1 MHYLKINDSDKKKI
15 GYLIHLYRTQ
25 QFKHLSQNSFL
36 LNEYNEPICTRQTL
50 SKIEQGVIIKNDSI
64 YEELLKKVNLKFNT
78 DYCIEEFLPTSIFSD
93 LLNACDYYNL
103 EKLISISES
112 YIKQLNPFKEYI
124 FFHEYYECFKWIY
137 TYYSSFEL
145 PTLQSTEYIIFLKN
159 IINSNLYEVMMDL
172 VFKKRTISGIYD
184 FSYFDFKNSNSMINR
199 GNHMMI
205 LYNQSKLSEMLDY
218 CQDLEE
224 EYSSK
229 NNYIRLL
236 DIYSLKGFAFSNTE
250 KEKFEKL
257 EAEARKE
264 MARDGVSESSV
275 SFERKIDIRY
285 FGQAYELT
293 ISVPNSPVNQL
304 VWDKLVNDFSDA
316 HERSYGFKKND
327 PLELVSLRLSVVGEM
342 DKSNLYSKGE
352 ISKELPKP
360 EEIRKAYFMG
370 EWLDTAVYKRDNLKA
385 GNSFIGPA
393 IIEETGATSVVGP
406 GDKVTVDERMNLV
419 VKIANHETGR
429 METLEEN

>member
-1 MHYLKINDSDKKKI
+1 MYYLKINDSDKKKI

-145 PTLQSTEYIIFLKN
+145 PTLQSTEYIISLKN

-172 VFKKRTISGIYD
+172 VLKKRTISGIYD
-184 FSYFDFKNSNSMINR
+184 FSYFDFKNSSSMINR

-257 EAEARKE
+257 VSQINHTVEAHNSNIPEI
-264 MARDGVSESSV
+264 
-275 SFERKIDIRY
+275 KISQLLKNI
-285 FGQAYELT
+285 GLQAFRIDMYNIAINYLEQYIAMDSPYANIVGIDLC
-293 ISVPNSPVNQL
+293 ISYQKTNKINQL
-304 VWDKLVNDFSDA
+304 
-316 HERSYGFKKND
+316 
-327 PLELVSLRLSVVGEM
+327 
-342 DKSNLYSKGE
+342 KSF
-352 ISKELPKP
+352 IQSKE
-360 EEIRKAYFMG
+360 
-370 EWLDTAVYKRDNLKA
+370 VYKGDSQYENLLNYFILKYKYQTDNDELSYFIVNKVPIIIDNTMGKYKQFFYEELSMLVEQTKRYKDLKTYLD
-385 GNSFIGPA
+385 S
-393 IIEETGATSVVGP
+393 TSDMLP
-406 GDKVTVDERMNLV
+406 
-419 VKIANHETGR
+419 I
-429 METLEEN
+429 

>member
-1 MHYLKINDSDKKKI
+1 MYYLKINDSDKKKI

-145 PTLQSTEYIIFLKN
+145 PTLQSTEYIILLKN

-257 EAEARKE
+257 VSQINHTVEAHNSNIPEI
-264 MARDGVSESSV
+264 
-275 SFERKIDIRY
+275 KISQLLKNI
-285 FGQAYELT
+285 GLQAFRIDMYNIAINYLEQYIAMDSPYANIVGIDLC
-293 ISVPNSPVNQL
+293 ISYQKTNKINQL
-304 VWDKLVNDFSDA
+304 
-316 HERSYGFKKND
+316 
-327 PLELVSLRLSVVGEM
+327 
-342 DKSNLYSKGE
+342 KSF
-352 ISKELPKP
+352 IQSKE
-360 EEIRKAYFMG
+360 
-370 EWLDTAVYKRDNLKA
+370 VYKGDSQYENLLNYFILKYKYQTDNDELSYFIVNKVPIIIDNTMGKYKQFFYEELSMLVEQTKRYKDLKTYLDST
-385 GNSFIGPA
+385 NDMLPI
-393 IIEETGATSVVGP
+393 
-406 GDKVTVDERMNLV
+406 
-419 VKIANHETGR
+419 
-429 METLEEN
+429 

>member
-15 GYLIHLYRTQ
+15 GYLIHLHRTQ

-50 SKIEQGVIIKNDSI
+50 SKIEQGIIIKNDSI

-103 EKLISISES
+103 EKLISISEF

-145 PTLQSTEYIIFLKN
+145 PTLQSTEYIISLKN

-257 EAEARKE
+257 VSQINHTVEAHNSNIPEI
-264 MARDGVSESSV
+264 
-275 SFERKIDIRY
+275 KISQLLKNIGLQAFRIDMYDIAINY
-285 FGQAYELT
+285 LEQYIAMDSPYANIVGIDLC
-293 ISVPNSPVNQL
+293 ISYQKTNKINQL
-304 VWDKLVNDFSDA
+304 
-316 HERSYGFKKND
+316 
-327 PLELVSLRLSVVGEM
+327 
-342 DKSNLYSKGE
+342 KSF
-352 ISKELPKP
+352 IQSKE
-360 EEIRKAYFMG
+360 
-370 EWLDTAVYKRDNLKA
+370 VYKGDSQYENLLNYFILKYKYQTDNDELSYFIVNKVPIIIDNTMGKYKQFFYEELSMLVEQTKRYKDLKTYLD
-385 GNSFIGPA
+385 S
-393 IIEETGATSVVGP
+393 TSDMLP
-406 GDKVTVDERMNLV
+406 
-419 VKIANHETGR
+419 I
-429 METLEEN
+429 

>member
-50 SKIEQGVIIKNDSI
+50 SKIEQGVMIKNDSI

-145 PTLQSTEYIIFLKN
+145 PTLQSTEYIISLKN
-159 IINSNLYEVMMDL
+159 IINSNLYEVMIDL

-250 KEKFEKL
+250 KEKSEKL
-257 EAEARKE
+257 VSQINHTVEAHN
-264 MARDGVSESSV
+264 SNIP
-275 SFERKIDIRY
+275 KIKISQLLKNIGLQAFRIDMYDIAINY
-285 FGQAYELT
+285 LEQYIAMDSPYANIVGIDLC
-293 ISVPNSPVNQL
+293 ISYQKTNKINQL
-304 VWDKLVNDFSDA
+304 
-316 HERSYGFKKND
+316 
-327 PLELVSLRLSVVGEM
+327 
-342 DKSNLYSKGE
+342 KSF
-352 ISKELPKP
+352 IQSKE
-360 EEIRKAYFMG
+360 
-370 EWLDTAVYKRDNLKA
+370 VYK
-385 GNSFIGPA
+385 GNSQYENLLNYFILKYEYQTDNDELSYFIVNKVP
-393 IIEETGATSVVGP
+393 IIIDNTMGKYKQFFYEELNMLVEQTKRYKDLKTYLDSTSDMLP
-406 GDKVTVDERMNLV
+406 
-419 VKIANHETGR
+419 I
-429 METLEEN
+429 

>member
-15 GYLIHLYRTQ
+15 GYLIHIYRTQ

-112 YIKQLNPFKEYI
+112 YVKQLNPFKEYI

-145 PTLQSTEYIIFLKN
+145 PTLQSTEYIISLKN

-218 CQDLEE
+218 CQDLEK
-224 EYSSK
+224 EYSIK

-257 EAEARKE
+257 VSQINHTVEAHNSNIPKIKTSQLLKNIGLQAFRID
-264 MARDGVSESSV
+264 MYDIAINY
-275 SFERKIDIRY
+275 FEQYIAMDSPYANIVGIDLCISYQKTNKI
-285 FGQAYELT
+285 
-293 ISVPNSPVNQL
+293 NQL
-304 VWDKLVNDFSDA
+304 
-316 HERSYGFKKND
+316 
-327 PLELVSLRLSVVGEM
+327 
-342 DKSNLYSKGE
+342 KSF
-352 ISKELPKP
+352 IQSKE
-360 EEIRKAYFMG
+360 
-370 EWLDTAVYKRDNLKA
+370 VYKGDSQYENLLNYFILKYKYQTDNDELSYFIVNKVPIIIDNTMGKYKQFFYEELSMLVEQTKRYKDLKTYLD
-385 GNSFIGPA
+385 S
-393 IIEETGATSVVGP
+393 TSDMLP
-406 GDKVTVDERMNLV
+406 
-419 VKIANHETGR
+419 I
-429 METLEEN
+429 

>member
-15 GYLIHLYRTQ
+15 GYLIHVYRTQ
-25 QFKHLSQNSFL
+25 QFKHISQNSFL

-64 YEELLKKVNLKFNT
+64 YEELLKKMNLKFNT

-137 TYYSSFEL
+137 NYYSSFEL
-145 PTLQSTEYIIFLKN
+145 PTLQSTEYIILLKN

-218 CQDLEE
+218 CQDLED
-224 EYSSK
+224 EYNSK

-250 KEKFEKL
+250 KEKFEQLVSQINHTVEAHNSNIPKIKISQLLKNIGLQAFRIDMYDITINYL
-257 EAEARKE
+257 EQYIAMDSPYANIVGIDLCISYQKTN
-264 MARDGVSESSV
+264 
-275 SFERKIDIRY
+275 KI
-285 FGQAYELT
+285 
-293 ISVPNSPVNQL
+293 NQL
-304 VWDKLVNDFSDA
+304 
-316 HERSYGFKKND
+316 
-327 PLELVSLRLSVVGEM
+327 
-342 DKSNLYSKGE
+342 KSF
-352 ISKELPKP
+352 IQSKE
-360 EEIRKAYFMG
+360 
-370 EWLDTAVYKRDNLKA
+370 VYKGDSQYENLLNYFILKYKYQTDNDELSYFIVNKVPIIIDNTMGKYKQFFYEELSMLVEQTKRYKDLKTYLD
-385 GNSFIGPA
+385 S
-393 IIEETGATSVVGP
+393 TSDMLP
-406 GDKVTVDERMNLV
+406 
-419 VKIANHETGR
+419 I
-429 METLEEN
+429 

>member
-145 PTLQSTEYIIFLKN
+145 PTLQSTEYIISLKN
-159 IINSNLYEVMMDL
+159 IINSNLYEVMMNL
-172 VFKKRTISGIYD
+172 VLKKRTISGIYD

-257 EAEARKE
+257 VSQINHIVEAHN
-264 MARDGVSESSV
+264 SNIP
-275 SFERKIDIRY
+275 KIKISQLLKNIGLQAFRIDMYDIAINY
-285 FGQAYELT
+285 LDIYIAMDSPYANIVGIDLC
-293 ISVPNSPVNQL
+293 ISYQKTNKINQL
-304 VWDKLVNDFSDA
+304 
-316 HERSYGFKKND
+316 
-327 PLELVSLRLSVVGEM
+327 
-342 DKSNLYSKGE
+342 KSFMQ
-352 ISKELPKP
+352 SKE
-360 EEIRKAYFMG
+360 
-370 EWLDTAVYKRDNLKA
+370 VYKGDSQYENLLNYFILKYKYQTDNDELSYFIVNKVPIIIDNTMGKYKQFFYEELSMLVEQTKRYKDLKTYLD
-385 GNSFIGPA
+385 S
-393 IIEETGATSVVGP
+393 TSDMLP
-406 GDKVTVDERMNLV
+406 
-419 VKIANHETGR
+419 I
-429 METLEEN
+429 

>member
-15 GYLIHLYRTQ
+15 GYLIHVYRTQ

-103 EKLISISES
+103 EKLISISKS
-112 YIKQLNPFKEYI
+112 YTKQLKPFKEYI

-145 PTLQSTEYIIFLKN
+145 PTLQSTEYIISLKN

-224 EYSSK
+224 EYSIK

-257 EAEARKE
+257 VSQINHTVEAHNSNIPKIKTSQLLKNIGLQAFRID
-264 MARDGVSESSV
+264 MYDIAINY
-275 SFERKIDIRY
+275 FEQYIAMDSPYANIVGIDLCISYQKTNKI
-285 FGQAYELT
+285 
-293 ISVPNSPVNQL
+293 NQL
-304 VWDKLVNDFSDA
+304 
-316 HERSYGFKKND
+316 
-327 PLELVSLRLSVVGEM
+327 
-342 DKSNLYSKGE
+342 KSF
-352 ISKELPKP
+352 IQSKE
-360 EEIRKAYFMG
+360 
-370 EWLDTAVYKRDNLKA
+370 VYKGDSQYENLLNYFILKYKYQTDNDELSYFIVNKVPIIIDNTMGKYKQFFYEELSMLVEQTKRYKDLKTYLD
-385 GNSFIGPA
+385 S
-393 IIEETGATSVVGP
+393 TSDMLP
-406 GDKVTVDERMNLV
+406 
-419 VKIANHETGR
+419 I
-429 METLEEN
+429 

>member
-50 SKIEQGVIIKNDSI
+50 SKIEQGIIIKNDSI

-145 PTLQSTEYIIFLKN
+145 PTLQSTEYIISLKN
-159 IINSNLYEVMMDL
+159 IINSNLYEVMIDL

-257 EAEARKE
+257 VSQINHTVEAHNSNIPEIKISQLLKNIGLQAFRIDMYDIAINYLEQYIAMDSPYANIVGIDLCISYQKTNKINQFK
-264 MARDGVSESSV
+264 
-275 SFERKIDIRY
+275 SFI
-285 FGQAYELT
+285 Q
-293 ISVPNSPVNQL
+293 
-304 VWDKLVNDFSDA
+304 
-316 HERSYGFKKND
+316 
-327 PLELVSLRLSVVGEM
+327 
-342 DKSNLYSKGE
+342 
-352 ISKELPKP
+352 SKE
-360 EEIRKAYFMG
+360 
-370 EWLDTAVYKRDNLKA
+370 VYKGDSQYENLLNYFILKYKYQIDNDELSYFIVNKVPIIIDNTMEKYKQFFYEELNMLVEQTKRYKDLKTYLD
-385 GNSFIGPA
+385 S
-393 IIEETGATSVVGP
+393 TSDMLP
-406 GDKVTVDERMNLV
+406 
-419 VKIANHETGR
+419 I
-429 METLEEN
+429 

>member
-1 MHYLKINDSDKKKI
+1 MRNTMHYLKINDSDKKKI

-145 PTLQSTEYIIFLKN
+145 PTLQSTEYIILLKN

-257 EAEARKE
+257 VFQINHTVEAHNSNIPEIKISQLLKNIGLQAFRIDMYNIAINYLEQYIAMDSPYANIVGIDLSISYQKTN
-264 MARDGVSESSV
+264 
-275 SFERKIDIRY
+275 KID
-285 FGQAYELT
+285 
-293 ISVPNSPVNQL
+293 QL
-304 VWDKLVNDFSDA
+304 
-316 HERSYGFKKND
+316 
-327 PLELVSLRLSVVGEM
+327 
-342 DKSNLYSKGE
+342 KSF
-352 ISKELPKP
+352 IQSKE
-360 EEIRKAYFMG
+360 
-370 EWLDTAVYKRDNLKA
+370 VYKGDSQYENLLNYFILKYKYQTDNDELSYFIVNKVPIIIDNTMGKYKQFFYEELSMLVEQTKRYKDLKTYLD
-385 GNSFIGPA
+385 S
-393 IIEETGATSVVGP
+393 TSDMLP
-406 GDKVTVDERMNLV
+406 
-419 VKIANHETGR
+419 I
-429 METLEEN
+429 

>member
-50 SKIEQGVIIKNDSI
+50 SKIEQGIIIKNDSI

-112 YIKQLNPFKEYI
+112 YVKQLNPFKEYI

-145 PTLQSTEYIIFLKN
+145 PTLQSTEHIISLKN

-224 EYSSK
+224 EYTNK

-257 EAEARKE
+257 VSQINHTVEAHN
-264 MARDGVSESSV
+264 SNIP
-275 SFERKIDIRY
+275 KIKISQLLKNIGLQAFRIDMYDIAINHLEQY
-285 FGQAYELT
+285 IAMDSPYANIVGIDLC
-293 ISVPNSPVNQL
+293 ISYQKTNKINQL
-304 VWDKLVNDFSDA
+304 
-316 HERSYGFKKND
+316 
-327 PLELVSLRLSVVGEM
+327 
-342 DKSNLYSKGE
+342 KSF
-352 ISKELPKP
+352 IQSKE
-360 EEIRKAYFMG
+360 
-370 EWLDTAVYKRDNLKA
+370 VYKGDSQYENLLNYLILKYKYRTDNDELSYFIVNKVPIIIDNTMGKYKQFFYEELSMLVEQTKRYKDLKTYLD
-385 GNSFIGPA
+385 S
-393 IIEETGATSVVGP
+393 TSDMLP
-406 GDKVTVDERMNLV
+406 
-419 VKIANHETGR
+419 I
-429 METLEEN
+429 

>member
-50 SKIEQGVIIKNDSI
+50 SKIEQGVMIKNDSI

-145 PTLQSTEYIIFLKN
+145 PTLQSTEYIISLKN

-257 EAEARKE
+257 VSQINHTVEAHN
-264 MARDGVSESSV
+264 SNIP
-275 SFERKIDIRY
+275 KIKISQLLKNIGLQAFRIDMYDIAINY
-285 FGQAYELT
+285 LEQYIAMDSPYANIVGIDLC
-293 ISVPNSPVNQL
+293 ISYQKTNKINQL
-304 VWDKLVNDFSDA
+304 
-316 HERSYGFKKND
+316 
-327 PLELVSLRLSVVGEM
+327 
-342 DKSNLYSKGE
+342 KSF
-352 ISKELPKP
+352 IQSKE
-360 EEIRKAYFMG
+360 
-370 EWLDTAVYKRDNLKA
+370 VYKGDSQYENLLNYFILKYKYQTDNDELSYFIVNKVPIIIDNTMGKYKQFFYEELSMLVGQNKRYKDLKTYLD
-385 GNSFIGPA
+385 S
-393 IIEETGATSVVGP
+393 TSDMLP
-406 GDKVTVDERMNLV
+406 
-419 VKIANHETGR
+419 I
-429 METLEEN
+429 

>member
-1 MHYLKINDSDKKKI
+1 MYYLKINDSDKKKI

-50 SKIEQGVIIKNDSI
+50 SKIEQGIIIKNDSI
-64 YEELLKKVNLKFNT
+64 YEELLKKVYLKFNT

-93 LLNACDYYNL
+93 LLNACDYYDL

-112 YIKQLNPFKEYI
+112 YVKQLNPFKEYI

-145 PTLQSTEYIIFLKN
+145 PTLQSTEYIISLKN

-218 CQDLEE
+218 CQDLEK

-229 NNYIRLL
+229 NNYIRLF

-257 EAEARKE
+257 VSQINHIVEAHN
-264 MARDGVSESSV
+264 SNIP
-275 SFERKIDIRY
+275 KIKISQLLKNIGLQAFRIDMYDIAINY
-285 FGQAYELT
+285 LEQYIAMDSPYANIVGIDLC
-293 ISVPNSPVNQL
+293 ISYQKTNKINQL
-304 VWDKLVNDFSDA
+304 
-316 HERSYGFKKND
+316 
-327 PLELVSLRLSVVGEM
+327 
-342 DKSNLYSKGE
+342 KSF
-352 ISKELPKP
+352 IQSKE
-360 EEIRKAYFMG
+360 
-370 EWLDTAVYKRDNLKA
+370 VYKGDSQYENLLNYFILKYKYQTDNDELSYFIVNKVPIIIDNTMGKYKQFFYEELSMLVEQTKRYKDLKTYLD
-385 GNSFIGPA
+385 S
-393 IIEETGATSVVGP
+393 TSDMLP
-406 GDKVTVDERMNLV
+406 
-419 VKIANHETGR
+419 I
-429 METLEEN
+429 

>member
-1 MHYLKINDSDKKKI
+1 MYYLKINDSDKKKI

-145 PTLQSTEYIIFLKN
+145 PTLQSTEYIISLKN

-184 FSYFDFKNSNSMINR
+184 FSYFDFKNSSSMINR

-257 EAEARKE
+257 VSQINHTVEAHN
-264 MARDGVSESSV
+264 SNIP
-275 SFERKIDIRY
+275 KIKISQLLKNI
-285 FGQAYELT
+285 GLQAFRIDMYNIAINYLEQYIAMDSPYANIVGIDLC
-293 ISVPNSPVNQL
+293 ISYQKTNKINQL
-304 VWDKLVNDFSDA
+304 
-316 HERSYGFKKND
+316 
-327 PLELVSLRLSVVGEM
+327 
-342 DKSNLYSKGE
+342 KSF
-352 ISKELPKP
+352 IQSKE
-360 EEIRKAYFMG
+360 
-370 EWLDTAVYKRDNLKA
+370 VYKGDSQYENLLNYFILKYKYQTDNDELSYFIVNKVPIIIDNTMGKYKQFFYEELSMLVEQTKRYKDLKTYLDST
-385 GNSFIGPA
+385 NDMLPI
-393 IIEETGATSVVGP
+393 
-406 GDKVTVDERMNLV
+406 
-419 VKIANHETGR
+419 
-429 METLEEN
+429 

>member
-145 PTLQSTEYIIFLKN
+145 PTLQSTEYIVSLKN

-224 EYSSK
+224 EYFSK

-257 EAEARKE
+257 VSQINHIVEAHN
-264 MARDGVSESSV
+264 SNIP
-275 SFERKIDIRY
+275 KIKISQLLKNIGLQAFRIDMYDIAINY
-285 FGQAYELT
+285 LEQYIAMDSPYANIVGIDLC
-293 ISVPNSPVNQL
+293 ISYQKTNKINQL
-304 VWDKLVNDFSDA
+304 
-316 HERSYGFKKND
+316 
-327 PLELVSLRLSVVGEM
+327 
-342 DKSNLYSKGE
+342 KSF
-352 ISKELPKP
+352 IQSKE
-360 EEIRKAYFMG
+360 
-370 EWLDTAVYKRDNLKA
+370 VYKGDSQYENLLNYFILKYKYQTDNDELSYFIVNKVPIIIDNTMGKYKQFFYEELSMLVEQTKRYKDLKTYLD
-385 GNSFIGPA
+385 S
-393 IIEETGATSVVGP
+393 TSDMLP
-406 GDKVTVDERMNLV
+406 
-419 VKIANHETGR
+419 I
-429 METLEEN
+429 

>member
-50 SKIEQGVIIKNDSI
+50 SKIEQGIIIKNDSI

-145 PTLQSTEYIIFLKN
+145 PTLQSTEYIISLKN

-172 VFKKRTISGIYD
+172 VLKKRTISGIYD

-224 EYSSK
+224 EYTNK

-257 EAEARKE
+257 VSQINHTVEAHNSNIPEI
-264 MARDGVSESSV
+264 
-275 SFERKIDIRY
+275 KISQLLKNI
-285 FGQAYELT
+285 GLQAFRIDMYNIAINYLEQYIAMDSPYANIVGIDLC
-293 ISVPNSPVNQL
+293 ISYQKTNKINQL
-304 VWDKLVNDFSDA
+304 
-316 HERSYGFKKND
+316 
-327 PLELVSLRLSVVGEM
+327 
-342 DKSNLYSKGE
+342 KSF
-352 ISKELPKP
+352 IQSKE
-360 EEIRKAYFMG
+360 
-370 EWLDTAVYKRDNLKA
+370 VYKGDSQYENLLNYFILKYKYQTDNDELSYFIVNKVPIIIDNTMGKYKQFFYEELSMLVEQTKRYKDLKTYLD
-385 GNSFIGPA
+385 S
-393 IIEETGATSVVGP
+393 TSDMLP
-406 GDKVTVDERMNLV
+406 
-419 VKIANHETGR
+419 I
-429 METLEEN
+429 

>member
-145 PTLQSTEYIIFLKN
+145 PTLQSTEYIISLKN

-205 LYNQSKLSEMLDY
+205 LYNQSKLSKMLDY

-257 EAEARKE
+257 VSQINHTVEAHNSNIPEI
-264 MARDGVSESSV
+264 
-275 SFERKIDIRY
+275 KISQLLKNIGLQAFRIDMYDIAINY
-285 FGQAYELT
+285 LEQYIAMDSPYANIVGIDLC
-293 ISVPNSPVNQL
+293 ISYQKTNKINQL
-304 VWDKLVNDFSDA
+304 KSFIQS
-316 HERSYGFKKND
+316 KK
-327 PLELVSLRLSVVGEM
+327 
-342 DKSNLYSKGE
+342 
-352 ISKELPKP
+352 
-360 EEIRKAYFMG
+360 
-370 EWLDTAVYKRDNLKA
+370 VYKGDSQYENLLNYFILKYKYQTDNDELSYFIVNKVPIIIDNTMGKYKQFFYEELSMLVGQNKRYKDLKTYLD
-385 GNSFIGPA
+385 S
-393 IIEETGATSVVGP
+393 TSDILP
-406 GDKVTVDERMNLV
+406 
-419 VKIANHETGR
+419 I
-429 METLEEN
+429 

>member
-1 MHYLKINDSDKKKI
+1 MNYEARNAMYYLKINDSDKKKI

-145 PTLQSTEYIIFLKN
+145 PTLQSTEYIISLKN

-184 FSYFDFKNSNSMINR
+184 FSYFDFKNSSSMINR

-257 EAEARKE
+257 
-264 MARDGVSESSV
+264 VSQINHTVEVHNSNIP
-275 SFERKIDIRY
+275 KIKISQLLKNIGLQAFRIDMYDIAINY
-285 FGQAYELT
+285 LEQYIAMDSPYANIVGIDLC
-293 ISVPNSPVNQL
+293 ISYQKTNKINQL
-304 VWDKLVNDFSDA
+304 
-316 HERSYGFKKND
+316 
-327 PLELVSLRLSVVGEM
+327 
-342 DKSNLYSKGE
+342 KSF
-352 ISKELPKP
+352 IQSKE
-360 EEIRKAYFMG
+360 
-370 EWLDTAVYKRDNLKA
+370 VYKGDSQYENLLNYFILKYKYQTDNDELSYFIVNKVPIIIDNTMGKYKQFFYEELSMLVEQTKRYKDLKTYLD
-385 GNSFIGPA
+385 S
-393 IIEETGATSVVGP
+393 TSDMLP
-406 GDKVTVDERMNLV
+406 
-419 VKIANHETGR
+419 I
-429 METLEEN
+429 

>member
-50 SKIEQGVIIKNDSI
+50 SKIEQGIIIKNDSI

-145 PTLQSTEYIIFLKN
+145 PTLQSTEYIISLKN
-159 IINSNLYEVMMDL
+159 IINSNLYEVMIDL

-184 FSYFDFKNSNSMINR
+184 FSYFDFKNSSSMINR

-257 EAEARKE
+257 VSQINHTVEAHN
-264 MARDGVSESSV
+264 SNIP
-275 SFERKIDIRY
+275 KIKISQLLKNIGLQAFRIDMYDIAINY
-285 FGQAYELT
+285 LEQYIAMDSPYANIVGIDLC
-293 ISVPNSPVNQL
+293 ISYQKTNKINQL
-304 VWDKLVNDFSDA
+304 
-316 HERSYGFKKND
+316 
-327 PLELVSLRLSVVGEM
+327 
-342 DKSNLYSKGE
+342 KSF
-352 ISKELPKP
+352 IQSKE
-360 EEIRKAYFMG
+360 
-370 EWLDTAVYKRDNLKA
+370 VYKGDSQYENLLNYFILKYKYQTDNDELSYFIVNKVPIIIDNTMGKYKQFFYEELSMLVGQNKRYKDLKTYLD
-385 GNSFIGPA
+385 S
-393 IIEETGATSVVGP
+393 TSDMLP
-406 GDKVTVDERMNLV
+406 
-419 VKIANHETGR
+419 I
-429 METLEEN
+429 

>member
-1 MHYLKINDSDKKKI
+1 MYYLKINDSDKKKI

-145 PTLQSTEYIIFLKN
+145 PTLQSTEYIISLKN
-159 IINSNLYEVMMDL
+159 IINSNLYEAMMDL

-257 EAEARKE
+257 VSQINHTVEAHN
-264 MARDGVSESSV
+264 SNIP
-275 SFERKIDIRY
+275 KIKKSQLLKNIGLQAFRIDMYDIAINY
-285 FGQAYELT
+285 LEQYIAMDSPYANIVGIDLC
-293 ISVPNSPVNQL
+293 ISYQKTNKINQL
-304 VWDKLVNDFSDA
+304 
-316 HERSYGFKKND
+316 
-327 PLELVSLRLSVVGEM
+327 
-342 DKSNLYSKGE
+342 KSF
-352 ISKELPKP
+352 IQSKE
-360 EEIRKAYFMG
+360 
-370 EWLDTAVYKRDNLKA
+370 VYKGDSQYENLLNYFILKYKYQTDNDELSYFIVNKVPIIIDNTMGKYKQFFYEELNMLVEQTKRYKDLKTYLD
-385 GNSFIGPA
+385 S
-393 IIEETGATSVVGP
+393 TSDMLP
-406 GDKVTVDERMNLV
+406 
-419 VKIANHETGR
+419 I
-429 METLEEN
+429 

>member
-50 SKIEQGVIIKNDSI
+50 SKIEQGIIIKNDSI

-93 LLNACDYYNL
+93 LLNTCDYYNL

-145 PTLQSTEYIIFLKN
+145 PTLQSTEYIISLKN

-224 EYSSK
+224 EYFSK

-257 EAEARKE
+257 VSQINHTVEAHNSNIPEI
-264 MARDGVSESSV
+264 
-275 SFERKIDIRY
+275 KISQLLKNIGLQAFRIDMYDIAINY
-285 FGQAYELT
+285 LEQYIAMDSPYANIVGIDLC
-293 ISVPNSPVNQL
+293 ISYQKTNKINQL
-304 VWDKLVNDFSDA
+304 
-316 HERSYGFKKND
+316 
-327 PLELVSLRLSVVGEM
+327 
-342 DKSNLYSKGE
+342 KSF
-352 ISKELPKP
+352 IQSKE
-360 EEIRKAYFMG
+360 
-370 EWLDTAVYKRDNLKA
+370 VYKGDSQYENLLNYFILKYKYQTDNDELSYFIVNKVPIIIDNTMGKYKQFFYEELSMLVEQTKRYKDLKTYLD
-385 GNSFIGPA
+385 S
-393 IIEETGATSVVGP
+393 TSDMLP
-406 GDKVTVDERMNLV
+406 
-419 VKIANHETGR
+419 I
-429 METLEEN
+429 

>member
-1 MHYLKINDSDKKKI
+1 MYYLKINDSDKKKI

-103 EKLISISES
+103 EKLISISEF

-145 PTLQSTEYIIFLKN
+145 PTLQSTEYIISLKN

-218 CQDLEE
+218 CQDLEK

-257 EAEARKE
+257 VSQINHIVEAHN
-264 MARDGVSESSV
+264 SNIP
-275 SFERKIDIRY
+275 KIEISQLLKNIGLQAFRIDMYDIAINY
-285 FGQAYELT
+285 LEQYIAIDSPYANIVGIDLC
-293 ISVPNSPVNQL
+293 ISYQKTNKINQL
-304 VWDKLVNDFSDA
+304 
-316 HERSYGFKKND
+316 
-327 PLELVSLRLSVVGEM
+327 
-342 DKSNLYSKGE
+342 KSF
-352 ISKELPKP
+352 IQSKE
-360 EEIRKAYFMG
+360 
-370 EWLDTAVYKRDNLKA
+370 VYKGDSQYENLLNYFILKYKYQTDNDELSYFIVNKVPIIIDNTMGKYKQFFYEELSMLVEQTKRYKDLKTYLD
-385 GNSFIGPA
+385 S
-393 IIEETGATSVVGP
+393 TSDMLP
-406 GDKVTVDERMNLV
+406 
-419 VKIANHETGR
+419 I
-429 METLEEN
+429 

>member
-1 MHYLKINDSDKKKI
+1 MNYEARNAMYYLKINDSDKKKI

-145 PTLQSTEYIIFLKN
+145 PTLQSTEYIISLKN

-184 FSYFDFKNSNSMINR
+184 FSYFDFKNSSSMINR

-218 CQDLEE
+218 CQDLEK
-224 EYSSK
+224 EYSGK

-257 EAEARKE
+257 VSQINHTVEAHN
-264 MARDGVSESSV
+264 SNIP
-275 SFERKIDIRY
+275 KIKISQLLKNI
-285 FGQAYELT
+285 GLQAFRIDMYNIAINYLEQYIAMDSPYANIVGIDLC
-293 ISVPNSPVNQL
+293 ISYQKTNKINQL
-304 VWDKLVNDFSDA
+304 
-316 HERSYGFKKND
+316 
-327 PLELVSLRLSVVGEM
+327 
-342 DKSNLYSKGE
+342 KSF
-352 ISKELPKP
+352 IQSKE
-360 EEIRKAYFMG
+360 
-370 EWLDTAVYKRDNLKA
+370 VYKGDSQYENLLNYFILKYKYQTDNDELSYFIVNKVPIIIDNTMGKYKQFFYEELSMLVEQTKRYKDLKTYLD
-385 GNSFIGPA
+385 S
-393 IIEETGATSVVGP
+393 TSDMLP
-406 GDKVTVDERMNLV
+406 
-419 VKIANHETGR
+419 I
-429 METLEEN
+429 

>member
-145 PTLQSTEYIIFLKN
+145 PTLQSTEYIISLKN
-159 IINSNLYEVMMDL
+159 IINSNLYEVMIDL

-184 FSYFDFKNSNSMINR
+184 FSFFDFKNSNSMINR

-218 CQDLEE
+218 CQDLEK
-224 EYSSK
+224 EYSGK

-257 EAEARKE
+257 
-264 MARDGVSESSV
+264 VSQINHTVVAHNSNIP
-275 SFERKIDIRY
+275 KIKISQLLKNI
-285 FGQAYELT
+285 GLQAFRIDMYNIAINYLEQYIAMDSPYANIVGIDLC
-293 ISVPNSPVNQL
+293 ISYQKTNKINQL
-304 VWDKLVNDFSDA
+304 
-316 HERSYGFKKND
+316 
-327 PLELVSLRLSVVGEM
+327 
-342 DKSNLYSKGE
+342 KSF
-352 ISKELPKP
+352 IQSKE
-360 EEIRKAYFMG
+360 
-370 EWLDTAVYKRDNLKA
+370 VYKGDSQYENLLNYFILKYKYQTDNDELSYFIVNKVPIIIDNTMGKYKQFFYEELSMLVEQTKRYKDLKTYLD
-385 GNSFIGPA
+385 S
-393 IIEETGATSVVGP
+393 TSDMLP
-406 GDKVTVDERMNLV
+406 
-419 VKIANHETGR
+419 I
-429 METLEEN
+429 

>member
-15 GYLIHLYRTQ
+15 GYLIHVYRTQ

-112 YIKQLNPFKEYI
+112 HVKQLNPFKEYI

-145 PTLQSTEYIIFLKN
+145 PTLQSTEYIISLKN

-224 EYSSK
+224 EYSIK

-257 EAEARKE
+257 VSQINHTVEAHNSNIPKIKTSQLLKNIGLQAFRID
-264 MARDGVSESSV
+264 MYDIAINY
-275 SFERKIDIRY
+275 FEQYIAMDSPYANIVGIDLCISYQKTNKI
-285 FGQAYELT
+285 
-293 ISVPNSPVNQL
+293 NQL
-304 VWDKLVNDFSDA
+304 
-316 HERSYGFKKND
+316 
-327 PLELVSLRLSVVGEM
+327 
-342 DKSNLYSKGE
+342 KSF
-352 ISKELPKP
+352 IQSKE
-360 EEIRKAYFMG
+360 
-370 EWLDTAVYKRDNLKA
+370 VYKGDSQYENLLNYFILKYKYQTDNDELSYFIVNKVPIIIDNTMGKYKQFFYEELSMLVEQTKRYKDLKTYLD
-385 GNSFIGPA
+385 S
-393 IIEETGATSVVGP
+393 TSDMLP
-406 GDKVTVDERMNLV
+406 
-419 VKIANHETGR
+419 I
-429 METLEEN
+429 

>member
-145 PTLQSTEYIIFLKN
+145 PTLQSTEYIISLKN

-236 DIYSLKGFAFSNTE
+236 DICSLKGFAFSNTE

-257 EAEARKE
+257 VSQINHTVEAHNSNIPEIKKSQLLKNIGLQAFRIDMYDIAINYLEQYIAMDSPYANIVGIDLCISYQKTN
-264 MARDGVSESSV
+264 
-275 SFERKIDIRY
+275 KI
-285 FGQAYELT
+285 
-293 ISVPNSPVNQL
+293 NQL
-304 VWDKLVNDFSDA
+304 KYF
-316 HERSYGFKKND
+316 
-327 PLELVSLRLSVVGEM
+327 
-342 DKSNLYSKGE
+342 
-352 ISKELPKP
+352 IQSKE
-360 EEIRKAYFMG
+360 
-370 EWLDTAVYKRDNLKA
+370 VYKGDSQYENLLNYFILKYTYQTDNDELSYFIVNKVPIIIDNTMGKYKQFFYEELNMLVEQTKRYKDLKTYLD
-385 GNSFIGPA
+385 S
-393 IIEETGATSVVGP
+393 TSDMLP
-406 GDKVTVDERMNLV
+406 
-419 VKIANHETGR
+419 I
-429 METLEEN
+429 

>member
-36 LNEYNEPICTRQTL
+36 INEYNEPICTRQTL
-50 SKIEQGVIIKNDSI
+50 SKIEQGIIIKNDSI

-145 PTLQSTEYIIFLKN
+145 PTIQSTEYIILLKN

-257 EAEARKE
+257 VSQINHTVEAHNSNIPKIKISQLLKNIGLQAFRIDMYDIAINYLEQYITMDSPYANIVGIDLCISYQKTNKINQIR
-264 MARDGVSESSV
+264 
-275 SFERKIDIRY
+275 SFIR
-285 FGQAYELT
+285 
-293 ISVPNSPVNQL
+293 
-304 VWDKLVNDFSDA
+304 
-316 HERSYGFKKND
+316 
-327 PLELVSLRLSVVGEM
+327 
-342 DKSNLYSKGE
+342 
-352 ISKELPKP
+352 SKEIYKGDSQYENLLNYFILKYKYQTDNDELSYFIVNKIPIIIDDTMGKYKQFFYEELSMLVEQTKRYKDLKTYLDSTSDMLP
-360 EEIRKAYFMG
+360 I
-370 EWLDTAVYKRDNLKA
+370 
-385 GNSFIGPA
+385 
-393 IIEETGATSVVGP
+393 
-406 GDKVTVDERMNLV
+406 
-419 VKIANHETGR
+419 
-429 METLEEN
+429 

>member
-1 MHYLKINDSDKKKI
+1 MRNTMHYLKINDSDKKKI

-50 SKIEQGVIIKNDSI
+50 SKIEQGIIIKNDSI

-112 YIKQLNPFKEYI
+112 YVKQLNSFKEYI

-145 PTLQSTEYIIFLKN
+145 PTLQSTEYIILLKN

-172 VFKKRTISGIYD
+172 VFTKRTISGIYD

-257 EAEARKE
+257 VSQINHTVEAHNSNIPEI
-264 MARDGVSESSV
+264 
-275 SFERKIDIRY
+275 KISQLLKNI
-285 FGQAYELT
+285 GLQAFRIDMYNIAINYLEQYIAMDSPYANIVGIDLC
-293 ISVPNSPVNQL
+293 ISYQKTNKINQL
-304 VWDKLVNDFSDA
+304 
-316 HERSYGFKKND
+316 
-327 PLELVSLRLSVVGEM
+327 
-342 DKSNLYSKGE
+342 KSF
-352 ISKELPKP
+352 IQSKE
-360 EEIRKAYFMG
+360 
-370 EWLDTAVYKRDNLKA
+370 VYKGDSQYENLLNYFILKYKYQTDNDELSYFIVNKVPIIIDNTMGKYKQFFYEELSMLVEQTKRYKDLKTYLD
-385 GNSFIGPA
+385 S
-393 IIEETGATSVVGP
+393 TSDMLP
-406 GDKVTVDERMNLV
+406 
-419 VKIANHETGR
+419 I
-429 METLEEN
+429 

>member
-1 MHYLKINDSDKKKI
+1 MRNTMHYLKINDSDKKKI

-78 DYCIEEFLPTSIFSD
+78 DYCIEEFLPTSIFSN

-112 YIKQLNPFKEYI
+112 YVKQLNPFKEYI

-145 PTLQSTEYIIFLKN
+145 PTLQSTEYIILLKN
-159 IINSNLYEVMMDL
+159 IINSNLYEVMIDL

-257 EAEARKE
+257 VFQINHTVEAHNSNIPEIKISQLLKNIGLQAFRIDMYNIAINYLEQYIAMDSPYANIVGIDLCISYQKTN
-264 MARDGVSESSV
+264 
-275 SFERKIDIRY
+275 KID
-285 FGQAYELT
+285 
-293 ISVPNSPVNQL
+293 QL
-304 VWDKLVNDFSDA
+304 
-316 HERSYGFKKND
+316 
-327 PLELVSLRLSVVGEM
+327 
-342 DKSNLYSKGE
+342 KSF
-352 ISKELPKP
+352 IQSKE
-360 EEIRKAYFMG
+360 
-370 EWLDTAVYKRDNLKA
+370 VYKGDSQYENLLNYFILKYKYQTDNDELSYFIVNKVPIIIDNTMGKYKQFFYEELSMLVEQTKRYKDLKTYLD
-385 GNSFIGPA
+385 S
-393 IIEETGATSVVGP
+393 TSDMLP
-406 GDKVTVDERMNLV
+406 
-419 VKIANHETGR
+419 I
-429 METLEEN
+429 

>member
-1 MHYLKINDSDKKKI
+1 MRNTMHYLKINDSDKKKI

-145 PTLQSTEYIIFLKN
+145 PTLQSTEYIILLKN

-184 FSYFDFKNSNSMINR
+184 FSYFDFKNSSSMINR

-218 CQDLEE
+218 CQDLEK

-250 KEKFEKL
+250 KEKF
-257 EAEARKE
+257 
-264 MARDGVSESSV
+264 
-275 SFERKIDIRY
+275 
-285 FGQAYELT
+285 
-293 ISVPNSPVNQL
+293 
-304 VWDKLVNDFSDA
+304 DKLVSQINHTVEA
-316 HERSYGFKKND
+316 HNSNIPKIKISQLLKNIGLQAFRIDMYDVAINYLEQYIAMDSPYANIVGIDLCISYQKTNKINK
-327 PLELVSLRLSVVGEM
+327 L
-342 DKSNLYSKGE
+342 KSF
-352 ISKELPKP
+352 IQSKEIYKGDGQYENLLNYFILKYKYQTDNDELSYFIVNKVPIIIDNTMGKYKQFFYEELSMLVEQTKRYKDLKTYLDSTSDMLP
-360 EEIRKAYFMG
+360 I
-370 EWLDTAVYKRDNLKA
+370 
-385 GNSFIGPA
+385 
-393 IIEETGATSVVGP
+393 
-406 GDKVTVDERMNLV
+406 
-419 VKIANHETGR
+419 
-429 METLEEN
+429 

>member
-15 GYLIHLYRTQ
+15 GYLIHVYRTQ

-64 YEELLKKVNLKFNT
+64 YEEVLKKVNLKFNT

-112 YIKQLNPFKEYI
+112 YVKQLNPFKEYI

-145 PTLQSTEYIIFLKN
+145 PTLQSTEYIISLKN

-224 EYSSK
+224 EYSIK

-257 EAEARKE
+257 VSQINHTVEAHNSNIPKIKTSQLLKNIGLQAFRID
-264 MARDGVSESSV
+264 MYDIAINY
-275 SFERKIDIRY
+275 FEQYIAMDSPYANIVGIDLCISYQKTNKI
-285 FGQAYELT
+285 
-293 ISVPNSPVNQL
+293 NQL
-304 VWDKLVNDFSDA
+304 
-316 HERSYGFKKND
+316 
-327 PLELVSLRLSVVGEM
+327 
-342 DKSNLYSKGE
+342 KSF
-352 ISKELPKP
+352 IQSKE
-360 EEIRKAYFMG
+360 
-370 EWLDTAVYKRDNLKA
+370 VYKGDSQYENLLNYFILKYKYQTDNDELSYFIVNKVPIIIDNTMGKYKQFFYEELSMLVEQTKRYKDLKTYLD
-385 GNSFIGPA
+385 S
-393 IIEETGATSVVGP
+393 TSDMLP
-406 GDKVTVDERMNLV
+406 
-419 VKIANHETGR
+419 I
-429 METLEEN
+429 

>member
-25 QFKHLSQNSFL
+25 QFKHLSQKSFL

-64 YEELLKKVNLKFNT
+64 YEELLKKVHLKFNT

-103 EKLISISES
+103 EKLISISKS
-112 YIKQLNPFKEYI
+112 YTKQLKPFKEYI

-145 PTLQSTEYIIFLKN
+145 PTLQSTEYIILLKN

-257 EAEARKE
+257 VSQINHTVEAHHSNIPKIKISQLLKNMGLQAFRIDMYDVAINYLEQYIAMDSPYANIVGIDLCISYQKTNKINKLK
-264 MARDGVSESSV
+264 
-275 SFERKIDIRY
+275 SFI
-285 FGQAYELT
+285 Q
-293 ISVPNSPVNQL
+293 
-304 VWDKLVNDFSDA
+304 
-316 HERSYGFKKND
+316 
-327 PLELVSLRLSVVGEM
+327 
-342 DKSNLYSKGE
+342 
-352 ISKELPKP
+352 SKEIYKGDGQYENLLNYFILKYKFQIDKDELSYFIVNKVPIIIDNTMGKYKQFFYEELSMLVEQTKRYKDLKTYLDSTSDMLP
-360 EEIRKAYFMG
+360 I
-370 EWLDTAVYKRDNLKA
+370 
-385 GNSFIGPA
+385 
-393 IIEETGATSVVGP
+393 
-406 GDKVTVDERMNLV
+406 
-419 VKIANHETGR
+419 
-429 METLEEN
+429 

>member
-145 PTLQSTEYIIFLKN
+145 PTLQSTEYIILLKS

-184 FSYFDFKNSNSMINR
+184 FSFFDFKNSNSMINR

-257 EAEARKE
+257 VSQINHTVEAHN
-264 MARDGVSESSV
+264 SNIP
-275 SFERKIDIRY
+275 KIKISQLLKNI
-285 FGQAYELT
+285 GLQAFRIDMYNIAINYLEQYIAMDSPYANIVGIDLC
-293 ISVPNSPVNQL
+293 ISYQKTNKINQL
-304 VWDKLVNDFSDA
+304 
-316 HERSYGFKKND
+316 
-327 PLELVSLRLSVVGEM
+327 
-342 DKSNLYSKGE
+342 KSF
-352 ISKELPKP
+352 IQSKE
-360 EEIRKAYFMG
+360 
-370 EWLDTAVYKRDNLKA
+370 VYKGDSQYENLLNYFILKYKYQTDNDELSYFIVNKVPIIIDNTMGKYKQFFYEELSMLVEQTKRYKDLKTYLD
-385 GNSFIGPA
+385 S
-393 IIEETGATSVVGP
+393 TSDMLP
-406 GDKVTVDERMNLV
+406 
-419 VKIANHETGR
+419 I
-429 METLEEN
+429 

>member
-1 MHYLKINDSDKKKI
+1 MNYEARNAMYYLKINDSDKKKI

-36 LNEYNEPICTRQTL
+36 LNEYNEPICARQTL

-112 YIKQLNPFKEYI
+112 YVKQLNPFKEYI

-145 PTLQSTEYIIFLKN
+145 PTLQSTEYIISLKN
-159 IINSNLYEVMMDL
+159 IINSNLYEVMIDL

-257 EAEARKE
+257 VSQINHIVEAHN
-264 MARDGVSESSV
+264 SNIP
-275 SFERKIDIRY
+275 KIKISQLLKNIGLQAFRIDMYDIAINY
-285 FGQAYELT
+285 LEQYIAMDSPYANIVGIDLC
-293 ISVPNSPVNQL
+293 ISYQKTNKINQL
-304 VWDKLVNDFSDA
+304 
-316 HERSYGFKKND
+316 
-327 PLELVSLRLSVVGEM
+327 
-342 DKSNLYSKGE
+342 KSF
-352 ISKELPKP
+352 IQSKE
-360 EEIRKAYFMG
+360 
-370 EWLDTAVYKRDNLKA
+370 VYKGDSQYENLLNYFILKYKYQTDNDELSYFIVNKVPIIIDNTMGKYKQFFYEELSMLVEQTKRYKDLKTYLD
-385 GNSFIGPA
+385 S
-393 IIEETGATSVVGP
+393 TSDMLP
-406 GDKVTVDERMNLV
+406 
-419 VKIANHETGR
+419 I
-429 METLEEN
+429 

>member
-1 MHYLKINDSDKKKI
+1 MRNTMHYLKINDSDKKKI

-50 SKIEQGVIIKNDSI
+50 SKIEQGIIIKNDSI

-145 PTLQSTEYIIFLKN
+145 PTLQSTEYIISLKN
-159 IINSNLYEVMMDL
+159 IINSNLYEVMIDL

-257 EAEARKE
+257 VSQINHTVEAHN
-264 MARDGVSESSV
+264 SNIP
-275 SFERKIDIRY
+275 KIKISQLLKNIGLQAFRIDMYDIAINY
-285 FGQAYELT
+285 LEQYIAMDSPYANIVGIDLC
-293 ISVPNSPVNQL
+293 ISYQKTNKINQL
-304 VWDKLVNDFSDA
+304 
-316 HERSYGFKKND
+316 
-327 PLELVSLRLSVVGEM
+327 
-342 DKSNLYSKGE
+342 KSF
-352 ISKELPKP
+352 IQSKE
-360 EEIRKAYFMG
+360 
-370 EWLDTAVYKRDNLKA
+370 VYKGDSQYENLLNYFILKYKYQTDNDELSYFIVNKVPIIIDNTMGKYKQFFYEKLSMLVGQNKRYKDLKTYLD
-385 GNSFIGPA
+385 S
-393 IIEETGATSVVGP
+393 TSDMLP
-406 GDKVTVDERMNLV
+406 
-419 VKIANHETGR
+419 I
-429 METLEEN
+429 

>member
-145 PTLQSTEYIIFLKN
+145 PTLQSTEYIILLKN

-184 FSYFDFKNSNSMINR
+184 FSYFHFKNSNSMINR

-218 CQDLEE
+218 CQDLEK

-257 EAEARKE
+257 VSQINHTVEAHN
-264 MARDGVSESSV
+264 SNIP
-275 SFERKIDIRY
+275 KIKISQLLKNIGLQAFRIDMYDIAINY
-285 FGQAYELT
+285 LEQYIAMDSPYANIVGIDLC
-293 ISVPNSPVNQL
+293 ISYQKTNKINQL
-304 VWDKLVNDFSDA
+304 
-316 HERSYGFKKND
+316 
-327 PLELVSLRLSVVGEM
+327 
-342 DKSNLYSKGE
+342 KSF
-352 ISKELPKP
+352 IQSKE
-360 EEIRKAYFMG
+360 
-370 EWLDTAVYKRDNLKA
+370 VYKGDSQYENLLNYFILKYKYQTDNDELSYFIVNKVPIIIDNTMGKYKQFFYEELSMLVEQTKRYKDLKTYLD
-385 GNSFIGPA
+385 S
-393 IIEETGATSVVGP
+393 TSDMLP
-406 GDKVTVDERMNLV
+406 
-419 VKIANHETGR
+419 I
-429 METLEEN
+429 

>member
-137 TYYSSFEL
+137 TYYFSFEL
-145 PTLQSTEYIIFLKN
+145 PTLQSTEYIISLKN

-172 VFKKRTISGIYD
+172 VLKKRTISGIYD

-257 EAEARKE
+257 VSQINHIVEAHN
-264 MARDGVSESSV
+264 SNIP
-275 SFERKIDIRY
+275 KIKISQLLKNIGLQAFRIDMYDIAINY
-285 FGQAYELT
+285 LDIYIAMDSPYANIVGIDLC
-293 ISVPNSPVNQL
+293 ISYQKTNKINQL
-304 VWDKLVNDFSDA
+304 
-316 HERSYGFKKND
+316 
-327 PLELVSLRLSVVGEM
+327 
-342 DKSNLYSKGE
+342 KSFMQ
-352 ISKELPKP
+352 SKE
-360 EEIRKAYFMG
+360 
-370 EWLDTAVYKRDNLKA
+370 VYKGDSQYENLLNYFILKYKYQTDNDELSYFIVNKVPIIIDNTMGKYKQFFYEELSMLVEQTKRYKDLKTYLD
-385 GNSFIGPA
+385 S
-393 IIEETGATSVVGP
+393 TSDMLP
-406 GDKVTVDERMNLV
+406 
-419 VKIANHETGR
+419 I
-429 METLEEN
+429 

>member
-112 YIKQLNPFKEYI
+112 YVKQLNPFKEYI

-145 PTLQSTEYIIFLKN
+145 PTLQSTEYIILLKN
-159 IINSNLYEVMMDL
+159 IINSNLYEVMIDL

-257 EAEARKE
+257 VFQINHTVEAHNSNIPEIKISQLLKNIGLQAFRIDMYNIAINYLEQYIAMDSPYANIVGIDLCISYQKTN
-264 MARDGVSESSV
+264 
-275 SFERKIDIRY
+275 KID
-285 FGQAYELT
+285 
-293 ISVPNSPVNQL
+293 QL
-304 VWDKLVNDFSDA
+304 
-316 HERSYGFKKND
+316 
-327 PLELVSLRLSVVGEM
+327 
-342 DKSNLYSKGE
+342 KSF
-352 ISKELPKP
+352 IQSKE
-360 EEIRKAYFMG
+360 
-370 EWLDTAVYKRDNLKA
+370 VYKGDSQYENLLNYFILKYKYQTDNDELSYFIVNKVPIIIDNTMGKYKQFFYEELSMLVEQTKRYKDLKTYLD
-385 GNSFIGPA
+385 S
-393 IIEETGATSVVGP
+393 TSDMLP
-406 GDKVTVDERMNLV
+406 
-419 VKIANHETGR
+419 I
-429 METLEEN
+429 